1 MSWHPYFFG
10 LPPAVTARKVC
21 KAVHGFFDFSHG
33 IVMPDLLMLRNRPRR
48 RLSEKL
54 RPDVI
59 VTGISMP
66 QMDGIEAAKII
77 LQKDLTSRVI
87 SLSVH
92 NDPALVNLG
101 LPSAC
106 VVMSSNPTQVRS

>member
-1 MSWHPYFFG
+1 
-10 LPPAVTARKVC
+10 
-21 KAVHGFFDFSHG
+21 
-33 IVMPDLLMLRNRPRR
+33 
-48 RLSEKL
+48 
-54 RPDVI
+54 
-59 VTGISMP
+59 MP

-87 SLSVH
+87 SLTVH